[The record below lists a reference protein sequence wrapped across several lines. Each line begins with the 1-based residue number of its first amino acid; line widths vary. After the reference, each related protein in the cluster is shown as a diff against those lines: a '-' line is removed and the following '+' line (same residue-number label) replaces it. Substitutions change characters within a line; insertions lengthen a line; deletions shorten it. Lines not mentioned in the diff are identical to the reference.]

1 MTLALYGTSVSRG
14 IAIGTAHILESS
26 ELEIPQRTISDYLL
40 QAEVSRYQFALQVAA
55 QQLKVIRDHIP
66 KHTPEDIAS
75 FIDTHLL
82 MLDDPMLKERPLSI
96 IKEKKCNAEHA
107 LQTQCDSIVSVF
119 DEMDDPYLRTR
130 KDDIEHVV
138 NRIQRILLNQ
148 PSEHTNIIDRLKGQ
162 IIIADDLSPADTIL
176 MQHHDVVAIVSEQG
190 GPTSHT
196 AILARSLNIPAIV
209 GVKQARKYIRNGEC
223 IVIDSL
229 ANVILIEPSKKI
241 HDHYL
246 TIQKKLKRK
255 RLALQ
260 ALKLVPAKTL
270 DKKKIIL
277 HANIELPE
285 DLPNIKKVAAAGI
298 GLFRTEFLFMNRT
311 ELPDEDEQYQAYN
324 RVTKAL
330 KGLPVTIRTLDIGAD
345 KQFSGTV
352 YKEYSEKC
360 SALGLRAVRLCL
372 RDPSLFK
379 PQLRAILRASAHGP
393 VKLMI
398 PMISNLHE
406 LLQVR
411 VLIDEC
417 KQELKKRRIKF
428 NNRLPIGCM
437 IETPAAALL
446 AAPLAQ
452 HSDFFSIGTNDLV
465 QYTLA
470 IDRIDNEVS
479 YLYDPLH
486 PAVLNLIHSTIKA
499 ANKANIPVA
508 LCGEMA
514 GEPLYTRLLLGM
526 GLTEFSMHPSTL
538 LDVKQTI
545 KLTDTKKVSGM
556 TKKIL
561 KCATSHEVFRYLEK
575 MNSL

>member
-1 MTLALYGTSVSRG
+1 MTLALYGTSVSKG
-14 IAIGTAHILESS
+14 IAIGKAHILESS

-40 QAEVSRYQFALQVAA
+40 QAEISRYQFALQVAA
-55 QQLKVIRDHIP
+55 QQLKVVRDHIP
-66 KHTPEDIAS
+66 AHTPEDIAS

-82 MLDDPMLKERPLSI
+82 MLDDPMLKERPLII

-148 PSEHTNIIDRLKGQ
+148 PSEHSNIVDRLRGQ

-176 MQHHDVVAIVSEQG
+176 MQHHDVAAIISEQG

-209 GVKQARKYIRNGEC
+209 GVKQARKYVKNGEC

-229 ANVILIEPSKKI
+229 ANVILVDPGKRI

-246 TIQKKLKRK
+246 ALQKQLKRK
-255 RLALQ
+255 RIDLQ
-260 ALKLVPAKTL
+260 SLKLVPAKTL
-270 DKKKIIL
+270 DKKKITL
-277 HANIELPE
+277 YANIELPD
-285 DLPNIKKVAAAGI
+285 DLPKVKKVAASGI
-298 GLFRTEFLFMNRT
+298 GLFRTEFLFMNRP
-311 ELPDEDEQYQAYN
+311 ELPSEDEQYQAYL
-324 RVTKAL
+324 RVIRSL

-345 KQFSGTV
+345 KQFSGTK
-352 YKEYSEKC
+352 YTENSDKC

-372 RDPSLFK
+372 RDPVIFR

-398 PMISNLHE
+398 PMISNLYE

-411 VLIDEC
+411 ALIDES
-417 KQELKKRRIKF
+417 KRDLKKRRIKY
-428 NNRLPIGCM
+428 NNRLPVGCM

-446 AAPLAQ
+446 APTLAK
-452 HSDFFSIGTNDLV
+452 HTDFFSIGTNDLI

-470 IDRIDNEVS
+470 IDRVDNEVS

-486 PAVLNLIHSTIKA
+486 PAVLNLIHKTIVAGIKS
-499 ANKANIPVA
+499 NIPVA

-514 GEPLYTRLLLGM
+514 GEPQFTRLLLGM

-545 KLTDTKKVSGM
+545 KSTDTNKLAGM

-561 KCATSHEVFRYLEK
+561 KSATSHEVSNYLEK

>member
-1 MTLALYGTSVSRG
+1 MTLALYGTSVSKG

-40 QAEVSRYQFALQVAA
+40 QAEISRYQFALQVAA

-138 NRIQRILLNQ
+138 NRIQRVLLNQ
-148 PSEHTNIIDRLKGQ
+148 PSEHTNVVDRLKGQ

-176 MQHHDVVAIVSEQG
+176 MQHHDVVAIISEQG

-209 GVKQARKYIRNGEC
+209 GVKQARKYVKNGER

-229 ANVILIEPSKKI
+229 ANVILVDPGKRI
-241 HDHYL
+241 HEHYL
-246 TIQKKLKRK
+246 ALQKQLKRK
-255 RLALQ
+255 RIDLQ
-260 ALKLVPAKTL
+260 SLKLVPAKTL
-270 DKKKIIL
+270 DKRKITL
-277 HANIELPE
+277 YANIELPD
-285 DLPNIKKVAAAGI
+285 DLPNVKKVAASGI
-298 GLFRTEFLFMNRT
+298 GLFRTEFLFMNRP
-311 ELPDEDEQYQAYN
+311 ELPSEDEQYQAYL
-324 RVTKAL
+324 RVIRSL
-330 KGLPVTIRTLDIGAD
+330 KGLPVTIRTLDIGTD
-345 KQFSGTV
+345 KQFSGTI
-352 YKEYSEKC
+352 YTEHSEKC

-372 RDPSLFK
+372 RNPAIFK

-411 VLIDEC
+411 ALIDES
-417 KQELKKRRIKF
+417 KQDLKKRRIKY
-428 NNRLPIGCM
+428 NNRLPVGCM

-446 AAPLAQ
+446 APTLAE
-452 HSDFFSIGTNDLV
+452 HTDFFSIGTNDLI

-470 IDRIDNEVS
+470 IDRVDNEVS

-486 PAVLNLIHSTIKA
+486 PAVLNLIHNTIIAGIKS
-499 ANKANIPVA
+499 NIPVG

-514 GEPLYTRLLLGM
+514 GEPRFTRLLLGM

-545 KLTDTKKVSGM
+545 KLTDTNKLAGM

-561 KCATSHEVFRYLEK
+561 KSATSHEVSNYLEK
-575 MNSL
+575 MNNL